1 MKLSVS
7 MITFQGAAYLKAQMD
22 SILGQSIPVHEIIV
36 CDDGSTDGTREILA
50 TYAASYPQIQL
61 FFNEKNLGTVANM
74 QQCLR
79 KTTGDLIFLADQDD
93 VWLPNKVKK
102 TLTFFQDNPEAEAV
116 FSNADIID
124 EVGETQFGMTLWD
137 IIGFPYGQVDL
148 ADFERRVDNVVTGAG
163 LAFKRDLDL
172 ITKDIPQIPGLLHDG
187 WIGLYFAAKN
197 TLKANPEKLFQYRS
211 HANQQ
216 VGGKIAERSQNLDF
230 NLALY
235 DGVPVMKDFATWKAA
250 MKRLYT
256 NLNLPYMQKEI
267 IQEQIDLYAEYGK
280 TYFKLRASLFLFVKA
295 IR

>member
-36 CDDGSTDGTREILA
+36 CDDGSTDGTKEILA
-50 TYAASYPQIQL
+50 TYAESHPHIQL
-61 FFNEKNLGTVANM
+61 HFNEKNLGTVANI

-79 KTTGDLIFLADQDD
+79 KTTGNLIFLADQDD
-93 VWLPNKVKK
+93 VWLPTKVEN
-102 TLTFFQDNPEAEAV
+102 TLTFFQDNPTADVV

-124 EVGETQFGMTLWD
+124 EEGEIQYGMTLWD

-148 ADFERRVDNVVTGAG
+148 ADFERRVDNIVTGAG
-163 LAFKRDLDL
+163 LAFKRDIELL
-172 ITKDIPQIPGLLHDG
+172 EQDIPQIPGLLHDG

-197 TLKANPEKLFQYRS
+197 TLKANPEKLFQYRN

-216 VGGKIAERSQNLDF
+216 VGGKIAERSQLLDF

-235 DGVPVMKDFATWKAA
+235 DGIPVMKDFTTWRAA

-256 NLNLPYMQKEI
+256 NLELPYMNKEK

-280 TYFKLRASLFLFVKA
+280 TYFQLRASLFLFVKA

>member
-7 MITFQGAAYLKAQMD
+7 MITFQGAAYLQAQMD
-22 SILGQSIPVHEIIV
+22 SILGQSVPVHEIIV

-50 TYAASYPQIQL
+50 TYAADYPHIQL
-61 FFNEKNLGTVANM
+61 HFNEKNLGTVANM

-79 KTTGDLIFLADQDD
+79 KTTGDILFLADQDD
-93 VWLPNKVKK
+93 VWLPNKVEK
-102 TLTFFQDNPEAEAV
+102 TLAFFRANPDADAV

-124 EVGETQFGMTLWD
+124 EVGETQYGMSLWD
-137 IIGFPYGQVDL
+137 IIGFPFGQVDL
-148 ADFERRVDNVVTGAG
+148 SDFQRRVDNVVTGAG
-163 LAFKRDLDL
+163 FAFKRNQDLL
-172 ITKDIPQIPGLLHDG
+172 DIDMPQIPGLLHDG

-197 TLKANPEKLFQYRS
+197 TLQANPEKLFQYRS

-216 VGGKIAERSQNLDF
+216 VGGKIAERSQLLDF

-235 DGVPVMKDFATWKAA
+235 DGVPVMKDFATWKAS

-256 NLNLPYMQKEI
+256 NLDLPYMNKEK
-267 IQEQIDLYAEYGK
+267 IQDQMELYAEYGK
-280 TYFKLRASLFLFVKA
+280 TYFQLRASLFLFIKA

>member
-50 TYAASYPQIQL
+50 TYAESHPHIQL
-61 FFNEKNLGTVANM
+61 HFNEKNLGTVANM

-93 VWLPNKVKK
+93 VWLPNKVEK
-102 TLTFFQDNPEAEAV
+102 TLAFFQKNPNADAV

-124 EVGETQFGMTLWD
+124 EEGEIQFGMTLWD
-137 IIGFPYGQVDL
+137 IIGFPYGQVEL

-163 LAFKRDLDL
+163 LAFKRNQELL
-172 ITKDIPQIPGLLHDG
+172 EKDIPQIPGLLHDG
-187 WIGLYFAAKN
+187 WIGLYFATKN
-197 TLKANPEKLFQYRS
+197 TLLANPEKLFQYRS

-216 VGGKIAERSQNLDF
+216 VGGKIAERSQLLDF

-235 DGVPVMKDFATWKAA
+235 DGIPVMKDFATWRTA

-256 NLNLPYMQKEI
+256 NLELPYMDKEK

-280 TYFKLRASLFLFVKA
+280 TYFQLRASLFLFVKA

>member
-1 MKLSVS
+1 
-7 MITFQGAAYLKAQMD
+7 MITFQGASYLKAQMD
-22 SILGQSIPVHEIIV
+22 SILGQSIPVQEIIV

-50 TYAASYPQIQL
+50 TYAASHPQIQL
-61 FFNEKNLGTVANM
+61 HFNEKNLGTVANM
-74 QQCLR
+74 QQCIR

-93 VWLPNKVKK
+93 VWLPSKVEK
-102 TLTFFQDNPEAEAV
+102 TLAFFQQNPEADAV

-148 ADFERRVDNVVTGAG
+148 TDFEMRVDNVVTGAG
-163 LAFKRDLDL
+163 LAFKRNQELL
-172 ITKDIPQIPGLLHDG
+172 EKDIPQIPGLLHDG

-197 TLKANPEKLFQYRS
+197 ALKANPQKLFQYRS

-216 VGGKIAERSQNLDF
+216 VGGKIKERQALLDF

-235 DGVPVMKDFATWKAA
+235 DGVPVMKDYATWKAA

-256 NLNLPYMQKEI
+256 NLDLPYMDKAK
-267 IQEQIDLYAEYGK
+267 IQNQIDMYAEYGK
-280 TYFKLRASLFLFVKA
+280 TYFQLRASLFLFVKA

>member
-36 CDDGSTDGTREILA
+36 CDDGSTDETRTIL
-50 TYAASYPQIQL
+50 TEYAAKHPQIKL
-61 FFNEKNLGTVANM
+61 HFNEQNLGTVQNM

-79 KTTGDLIFLADQDD
+79 KTSGDIIFLADQDD
-93 VWLPNKVKK
+93 VWLPTKIEK
-102 TLTFFQDNPEAEAV
+102 TLAFFQEHPDAGAV
-116 FSNADIID
+116 FSNASIINA
-124 EVGETQFGMTLWD
+124 EGKTQEDMTLWD
-137 IIGFPYGQVDL
+137 IIGFPYAKVEL

-163 LAFKRDLDL
+163 LAFKRNPELL
-172 ITKDIPQIPGLLHDG
+172 QKDIPQLPGLLHDG
-187 WIGLYFAAKN
+187 WFGLYFAAKN
-197 TLKANPEKLFQYRS
+197 ALQANPEKLFQYRN

-216 VGGKIAERSQNLDF
+216 VGGKIAERSQLLYF
-230 NLALY
+230 NYALY
-235 DGVPVMKDFATWKAA
+235 DGVPVMKDYKTWKES

-256 NLNLPYMQKEI
+256 NLDLPYMNKAK

-280 TYFKLRASLFLFVKA
+280 TYFQLRASLFLFIKA

>member
-22 SILGQSIPVHEIIV
+22 SILGQSIPVQEIIV

-50 TYAASYPQIQL
+50 SYAAEYPQIQL
-61 FFNEKNLGTVANM
+61 HFNKKNLGTIANM

-93 VWLPNKVKK
+93 VWLPIKVEK
-102 TLTFFQDNPEAEAV
+102 TLAFFQKNPEADAV

-137 IIGFPYGQVDL
+137 IIGFPYGEVDL

-163 LAFKRDLDL
+163 LAFKRNPELL
-172 ITKDIPQIPGLLHDG
+172 EKNIPQIPGLLHDG

-197 TLKANPEKLFQYRS
+197 TLKATPEKLFQYRS

-216 VGGKIAERSQNLDF
+216 VGGKVKERQGLLDF

-250 MKRLYT
+250 MKRLYN
-256 NLNLPYMQKEI
+256 NLDLPYMNKEK
-267 IQEQIDLYAEYGK
+267 IQEQIELYSEYGK
-280 TYFKLRASLFLFVKA
+280 TYFQLRASLFLFVKA

>member
-1 MKLSVS
+1 
-7 MITFQGAAYLKAQMD
+7 MITFQGAPYLKAQMD
-22 SILGQSIPVHEIIV
+22 SILGQSVPVHEIIA

-50 TYAASYPQIQL
+50 AYAADNPQIQL
-61 FFNEKNLGTVANM
+61 HFNEKNLGTVANM

-93 VWLPNKVKK
+93 VWLPTKAEK
-102 TLTFFQDNPEAEAV
+102 TLAFFQQNPEADAV

-163 LAFKRDLDL
+163 LAFKRDSEL
-172 ITKDIPQIPGLLHDG
+172 IDTDIPQIPGLLHDG

-197 TLKANPEKLFQYRS
+197 TLKTNPEKLFQYRS

-216 VGGKIAERSQNLDF
+216 VGGKIAERYQLLNF

-235 DGVPVMKDFATWKAA
+235 DGVPVMKDFTTWKTA

-256 NLNLPYMQKEI
+256 NLDLPYMDKAK
-267 IQEQIDLYAEYGK
+267 IQDQIDLYAEYGK
-280 TYFKLRASLFLFVKA
+280 TYFQLRASLFLFVKA

>member
-1 MKLSVS
+1 
-7 MITFQGAAYLKAQMD
+7 
-22 SILGQSIPVHEIIV
+22 
-36 CDDGSTDGTREILA
+36 
-50 TYAASYPQIQL
+50 
-61 FFNEKNLGTVANM
+61 M

-93 VWLPNKVKK
+93 VWLPTKVEK
-102 TLTFFQDNPEAEAV
+102 TLAFFQENPNADAV

-137 IIGFPYGQVDL
+137 IIGFPYGQVEL

-163 LAFKRDLDL
+163 LAIKRDKELL
-172 ITKDIPQIPGLLHDG
+172 EKNIPQIPGLLHDG

-197 TLKANPEKLFQYRS
+197 TLLTNPEKLFQYRS

-216 VGGKIAERSQNLDF
+216 VGGKIAERSQLLDF

-235 DGVPVMKDFATWKAA
+235 DGIPVMKDFATWKTA

-256 NLNLPYMQKEI
+256 NLDLPYMDKEK

-280 TYFKLRASLFLFVKA
+280 TYFQLRASLFLFVKT

>member
-22 SILGQSIPVHEIIV
+22 SILGQSLPVHEIIV

-50 TYAASYPQIQL
+50 DYAAAHPQIKLQ
-61 FFNEKNLGTVANM
+61 FNTKNLGTVANM

-79 KTTGDLIFLADQDD
+79 LSTGDIIFLADQDD
-93 VWLPNKVKK
+93 VWLPNKVEK
-102 TLTFFQDNPEAEAV
+102 TLAFFEQHPTAKAV
-116 FSNADIID
+116 FSNAEIID

-137 IIGFPYGQVDL
+137 IIGFPFGKVEL
-148 ADFERRVDNVVTGAG
+148 TDFETRVDNVVTGAG
-163 LAFKRDLDL
+163 LAMKRDAKLL
-172 ITKDIPQIPGLLHDG
+172 AMDIPQQPGLLHDG
-187 WIGLYFAAKN
+187 WIGLYFASKN
-197 TLKANPEKLFQYRS
+197 ALMANPETLFQYRS

-216 VGGKIAERSQNLDF
+216 VGGKIAERIQLLDF

-235 DGVPVMKDFATWKAA
+235 DGIPVMKDFKTWKES

-256 NLNLPYMQKEI
+256 NLSLPYMQTEK

-280 TYFKLRASLFLFVKA
+280 TYFQLRASLFLFMKA

>member
-1 MKLSVS
+1 MNLSVS
-7 MITFQGAAYLKAQMD
+7 MITFQGATYLKAQMD

-50 TYAASYPQIQL
+50 TYAASHPHIQL

-79 KTTGDLIFLADQDD
+79 RTTGDLIFLADQDD
-93 VWLPNKVKK
+93 VWLPSKVEK
-102 TLTFFQDNPEAEAV
+102 TLAFFQENPEADAV

-124 EVGETQFGMTLWD
+124 EVAETQFGMTLWD

-148 ADFERRVDNVVTGAG
+148 ADFETRVDNVVTGAG
-163 LAFKRDLDL
+163 LTFKRNQELL
-172 ITKDIPQIPGLLHDG
+172 EKDIPQIPGLLHDG
-187 WIGLYFAAKN
+187 WIGLYFAANN
-197 TLKANPEKLFQYRS
+197 TLMANPEKLFQYRS

-216 VGGKIAERSQNLDF
+216 VGGKIAERAQLQEF

-235 DGVPVMKDFATWKAA
+235 DGIPVMKDFKTWKAS
-250 MKRLYT
+250 MKRLFT
-256 NLNLPYMQKEI
+256 NLDLPYMNKAK
-267 IQEQIDLYAEYGK
+267 IQNQIDLYAEYGK
-280 TYFKLRASLFLFVKA
+280 TYFQLRASLFLFIKA

>member
-36 CDDGSTDGTREILA
+36 CDDGSTDETRTIL
-50 TYAASYPQIQL
+50 TEYAAKHPQIKL
-61 FFNEKNLGTVANM
+61 HFNEQNLGTVQNM

-79 KTTGDLIFLADQDD
+79 KTSGEIIFLADQDD
-93 VWLPNKVKK
+93 VWLPTKVEK
-102 TLTFFQDNPEAEAV
+102 TLAFFQEHPDAGAV

-124 EVGETQFGMTLWD
+124 GEGNTQEDMSLWD
-137 IIGFPYGQVDL
+137 IIGFPYDQVEL
-148 ADFERRVDNVVTGAG
+148 IDFERRVDNVVTGAG
-163 LAFKRDLDL
+163 LAFKRDPELL
-172 ITKDIPQIPGLLHDG
+172 QKDIPQLPGLLHDG
-187 WIGLYFAAKN
+187 WFGLYFAAKN
-197 TLKANPEKLFQYRS
+197 ALQANPEKLFQYRN

-216 VGGKIAERSQNLDF
+216 VGGKIAERSQLLYF
-230 NLALY
+230 NYALY
-235 DGVPVMKDFATWKAA
+235 DGVPVMKDYKTWKES

-256 NLNLPYMQKEI
+256 NLDLPYMDKEK

-280 TYFKLRASLFLFVKA
+280 NYFQLRASLFLFVKA

>member
-50 TYAASYPQIQL
+50 SYAAEYPQIQL
-61 FFNEKNLGTVANM
+61 HFNEKNLGTVANM
-74 QQCLR
+74 QHCLR

-93 VWLPNKVKK
+93 IWLPTKVEK
-102 TLTFFQDNPEAEAV
+102 TLAFFQENPEADAV

-137 IIGFPYGQVDL
+137 IIGFPYGQIDL

-163 LAFKRDLDL
+163 LAFKRDSKL
-172 ITKDIPQIPGLLHDG
+172 IDTDIPQIPGLLHDG
-187 WIGLYFAAKN
+187 WIGLYFASKN

-216 VGGKIAERSQNLDF
+216 VGGKIKERQALLDF

-235 DGVPVMKDFATWKAA
+235 DGVPVMKDFATWRAA

-256 NLNLPYMQKEI
+256 NLDLPYMDKAK
-267 IQEQIDLYAEYGK
+267 IQDQIDLYAEYGK
-280 TYFKLRASLFLFVKA
+280 TYFQLRASLFLFVKA

>member
-22 SILGQSIPVHEIIV
+22 SILGQSIPVQEIIV

-50 TYAASYPQIQL
+50 SYAAEYPQIQL
-61 FFNEKNLGTVANM
+61 HFNEKNLGTVGNM

-79 KTTGDLIFLADQDD
+79 RTTGDLIFFSDQDD
-93 VWLPNKVKK
+93 VWLPSKVEK
-102 TLTFFQDNPEAEAV
+102 TLAFFQKNPEANAV

-148 ADFERRVDNVVTGAG
+148 TDFETRVDNVVTGAG
-163 LAFKRDLDL
+163 LAFNRNQELL
-172 ITKDIPQIPGLLHDG
+172 EKDIPQIPGLLHDG

-216 VGGKIAERSQNLDF
+216 VGGKIKERQALLDF

-235 DGVPVMKDFATWKAA
+235 DGVPVMKDFTTWKAA

-256 NLNLPYMQKEI
+256 NLDLPYMDKAK
-267 IQEQIDLYAEYGK
+267 IQDQIDLYAEYGK
-280 TYFKLRASLFLFVKA
+280 TYFQLRASLFLFVKA

>member
-1 MKLSVS
+1 

-50 TYAASYPQIQL
+50 SYAAENPQIQL
-61 FFNEKNLGTVANM
+61 HFNEKNLGTVANM

-79 KTTGDLIFLADQDD
+79 RTTGDLIFLADQDD
-93 VWLPNKVKK
+93 VWLPSKVEK
-102 TLTFFQDNPEAEAV
+102 TLAFFQENPEADAV

-124 EVGETQFGMTLWD
+124 EVAETQIGMTLWD
-137 IIGFPYGQVDL
+137 IIGFPYSEVDL
-148 ADFERRVDNVVTGAG
+148 ADFESRVDNVVTGAG
-163 LAFKRDLDL
+163 LAFKRNPELL
-172 ITKDIPQIPGLLHDG
+172 EKDIPQIPGLLHDG

-197 TLKANPEKLFQYRS
+197 TLNANPERLFQYRS

-216 VGGKIAERSQNLDF
+216 VGGKIKERQALLDF

-256 NLNLPYMQKEI
+256 NLDLPYMDKAK
-267 IQEQIDLYAEYGK
+267 IQDQIDLYAEYGK
-280 TYFKLRASLFLFVKA
+280 TYFQLRASLFLFVKA
-295 IR
+295 LR

>member
-50 TYAASYPQIQL
+50 TYAESHPHIQL
-61 FFNEKNLGTVANM
+61 HFNEKNLGTVANM

-93 VWLPNKVKK
+93 VWLPNKVEK
-102 TLTFFQDNPEAEAV
+102 TLAFFQKNPNADAV

-124 EVGETQFGMTLWD
+124 EEGEIQFGMTLWD
-137 IIGFPYGQVDL
+137 IIGFPYGQVEL

-163 LAFKRDLDL
+163 LAFKRNQELL
-172 ITKDIPQIPGLLHDG
+172 EKDIPQIPGLLHDG
-187 WIGLYFAAKN
+187 WIGLYFATKN
-197 TLKANPEKLFQYRS
+197 TLLANPEKLFQYRS

-216 VGGKIAERSQNLDF
+216 VGGKIAERSQLLDF

-235 DGVPVMKDFATWKAA
+235 DGIPVMKDFATWRAA

-256 NLNLPYMQKEI
+256 NLELPYMDKEK

-280 TYFKLRASLFLFVKA
+280 TYFQLRTSLFLFVKA

>member
-50 TYAASYPQIQL
+50 TYAESHPHIQL
-61 FFNEKNLGTVANM
+61 HFNEKNLGTVANM

-93 VWLPNKVKK
+93 VWLLNKVEK
-102 TLTFFQDNPEAEAV
+102 TLTFFQENPSVDAV

-124 EVGETQFGMTLWD
+124 EEGETQYGMTLWD

-148 ADFERRVDNVVTGAG
+148 ADFDRRVDNVVTGAG
-163 LAFKRDLDL
+163 LAFNRDIELL
-172 ITKDIPQIPGLLHDG
+172 EKDIPQIPGLLHDG

-216 VGGKIAERSQNLDF
+216 VGGKIAERSQLLDF

-235 DGVPVMKDFATWKAA
+235 DGIPVMKDFATWRAA

-256 NLNLPYMQKEI
+256 NLELPYMDKAK

-280 TYFKLRASLFLFVKA
+280 TYFQLRASLFLFVKA

>member
-1 MKLSVS
+1 

-50 TYAASYPQIQL
+50 TYAESHPHIQL
-61 FFNEKNLGTVANM
+61 HFNEKNLGTVANM

-93 VWLPNKVKK
+93 VWLPNKVEK
-102 TLTFFQDNPEAEAV
+102 TLAFFQKNPNADAV

-124 EVGETQFGMTLWD
+124 EEGEIQFGMTLWD
-137 IIGFPYGQVDL
+137 IIGFPYGQVEL

-163 LAFKRDLDL
+163 LAFKRNQELL
-172 ITKDIPQIPGLLHDG
+172 EKDIPQIPGLLHDG
-187 WIGLYFAAKN
+187 WIGLYFATKN
-197 TLKANPEKLFQYRS
+197 TLLANPEKLFQYRS

-216 VGGKIAERSQNLDF
+216 VGGKIAERSQLLDF

-235 DGVPVMKDFATWKAA
+235 DGIPVMKDFATWRAA

-256 NLNLPYMQKEI
+256 NLELPYMDKEK

-280 TYFKLRASLFLFVKA
+280 TYFQLRTSLFLFVKA

>member
-22 SILGQSIPVHEIIV
+22 SILDQSIPVQEIIV

-50 TYAASYPQIQL
+50 SYAAEYPQIQL
-61 FFNEKNLGTVANM
+61 HYNENNLGTVANM

-79 KTTGDLIFLADQDD
+79 KTTGNLIFLVDQDD
-93 VWLPNKVKK
+93 VWLPTKVEK
-102 TLTFFQDNPEAEAV
+102 TLAFFQENPEADAV

-124 EVGETQFGMTLWD
+124 EMGETQFGMTLWD

-148 ADFERRVDNVVTGAG
+148 TDFETRVDNVVTGAG
-163 LAFKRDLDL
+163 LAFKRNPELL
-172 ITKDIPQIPGLLHDG
+172 EKDIPQIPGLLHDG
-187 WIGLYFAAKN
+187 WIGLYFAANN
-197 TLKANPEKLFQYRS
+197 TLMANPEKLFQYRS

-216 VGGKIAERSQNLDF
+216 VGGKIKERQALLDF

-256 NLNLPYMQKEI
+256 NLDLPYMDKAK
-267 IQEQIDLYAEYGK
+267 IQDQIDLYAEYGK
-280 TYFKLRASLFLFVKA
+280 TYFQLRASLFLFVKA

>member
-50 TYAASYPQIQL
+50 TYAESHPHIQL
-61 FFNEKNLGTVANM
+61 HFNEKNLGTVANM

-93 VWLPNKVKK
+93 VWLPIKVEK
-102 TLTFFQDNPEAEAV
+102 TLAFFQDNPDADAI
-116 FSNADIID
+116 FNNADIID

-137 IIGFPYGQVDL
+137 IIGFPYGQVEL

-163 LAFKRDLDL
+163 LAFKRNQELL
-172 ITKDIPQIPGLLHDG
+172 EKDIPQIPGLLHDG

-197 TLKANPEKLFQYRS
+197 TLLANPEKLFQYRS

-216 VGGKIAERSQNLDF
+216 VGGKIAERSQLLDF

-235 DGVPVMKDFATWKAA
+235 DGIPVMKDFATWRAA

-256 NLNLPYMQKEI
+256 NLGLPYMDKEK

-280 TYFKLRASLFLFVKA
+280 TYFQLRASLFLFVKA

>member
-22 SILGQSIPVHEIIV
+22 SILDQSIPVQEIIV

-50 TYAASYPQIQL
+50 SYAAEYPQIQL
-61 FFNEKNLGTVANM
+61 HFNEKNLGTVANL

-93 VWLPNKVKK
+93 VWLPSKVEK
-102 TLTFFQDNPEAEAV
+102 TLAFFQENPSADAV
-116 FSNADIID
+116 FSNADIIN
-124 EVGETQFGMTLWD
+124 EVGGKVKDMTLWD
-137 IIGFPYGQVDL
+137 IIGFPHDQVEL
-148 ADFERRVDNVVTGAG
+148 SDFERRVDNVVTGAG
-163 LAFKRDLDL
+163 LAFKRDPSL
-172 ITKDIPQIPGLLHDG
+172 IEKDIPQMPGLLHDG
-187 WIGLYFAAKN
+187 WIGLHFAAKN

-216 VGGKIAERSQNLDF
+216 VGGKIKERQALLDF

-256 NLNLPYMQKEI
+256 NLDLPYMDKAK
-267 IQEQIDLYAEYGK
+267 IQDQIDLYAEYGK
-280 TYFKLRASLFLFVKA
+280 TYFQLRASLYLFVKTL
-295 IR
+295 R

>member
-7 MITFQGAAYLKAQMD
+7 MITFQGASYLQAQMD
-22 SILGQSIPVHEIIV
+22 SILGQNVPVHEIIV
-36 CDDGSTDGTREILA
+36 CDDGSTDGTREILG
-50 TYAASYPQIQL
+50 TYAATHPHIQL
-61 FFNEKNLGTVANM
+61 HFNEKNLGTVANM

-93 VWLPNKVKK
+93 VWLPYKVEKM
-102 TLTFFQDNPEAEAV
+102 LAFFQENPEADAV

-137 IIGFPYGQVDL
+137 IIGFPYGQVEL

-163 LAFKRDLDL
+163 LVFKRNPALL
-172 ITKDIPQIPGLLHDG
+172 KKDIPQIPGLLHDG

-197 TLKANPEKLFQYRS
+197 ALQANPEKLFQYRS

-216 VGGKIAERSQNLDF
+216 VGGKIAERSQLLYF
-230 NLALY
+230 NYALY
-235 DGVPVMKDFATWKAA
+235 DGVPVMKDYKTWKES

-256 NLNLPYMQKEI
+256 NLDLPYMNKAK
-267 IQEQIDLYAEYGK
+267 IQDQIDLYAEYGK
-280 TYFKLRASLFLFVKA
+280 TYFQLRASLFLFIKA

>member
-7 MITFQGAAYLKAQMD
+7 MITFQGAAYLKAQLD

-50 TYAASYPQIQL
+50 AYKASYPQIQL
-61 FFNEKNLGTVANM
+61 YFNEKNLGTVANM

-79 KTTGDLIFLADQDD
+79 MMSGDIIFLADQDD
-93 VWLPNKVKK
+93 VWLPNKVEK
-102 TLTFFQDNPEAEAV
+102 TLTFFQENPSADAV
-116 FSNADIID
+116 FSNADIIN
-124 EVGETQFGMTLWD
+124 EVGKKVKDMTLWD
-137 IIGFPYGQVDL
+137 IIGFPHDQVEL
-148 ADFERRVDNVVTGAG
+148 SDFERRVDNVVTGAG
-163 LAFKRDLDL
+163 LAFKRDPSL
-172 ITKDIPQIPGLLHDG
+172 IEKDIPQMPGLLHDG

-197 TLKANPEKLFQYRS
+197 ALMANPEKLFQYRS

-216 VGGKIAERSQNLDF
+216 IGGKIKERSQLLNF

-235 DGVPVMKDFATWKAA
+235 DGIPVMKDFATWKAA

-256 NLNLPYMQKEI
+256 NLDLPYMDKAK
-267 IQEQIDLYAEYGK
+267 IQDQIDLYAAYGK
-280 TYFKLRASLFLFVKA
+280 TYFQLRASLYLFVKA

>member
-7 MITFQGAAYLKAQMD
+7 MITFQGATYLKAQMD
-22 SILGQSIPVHEIIV
+22 SILGQSLPVHEIIV
-36 CDDGSTDGTREILA
+36 CDDGSTDETREILA
-50 TYAASYPQIQL
+50 SYAADHPQIQL
-61 FFNEKNLGTVANM
+61 IFNEKNLGTVANM

-79 KTTGDLIFLADQDD
+79 HTSGDMIFLADQDD
-93 VWLPNKVKK
+93 VWLPTKVEK
-102 TLTFFQDNPEAEAV
+102 TLAFFQEHPDADAV
-116 FSNADIID
+116 FSNAGIID
-124 EVGETQFGMTLWD
+124 ETGETQYGMTLWD
-137 IIGFPYGQVDL
+137 IIGFPYDQVEL
-148 ADFERRVDNVVTGAG
+148 GDFERRVDNVVTGAG
-163 LAFKRDLDL
+163 LAFKRDSELL
-172 ITKDIPQIPGLLHDG
+172 QKDIPQMPGLLHDG

-197 TLKANPEKLFQYRS
+197 TLLANPENLFQYRS

-216 VGGKIAERSQNLDF
+216 VGGKIKERQALLDF

-256 NLNLPYMQKEI
+256 NLDLPYMNKEK

-280 TYFKLRASLFLFVKA
+280 TYFQLRASLFLFIKA